1 MSLEPRVL
9 ARNTTYFTFA
19 LIAQKVIS
27 FLYFTYLA
35 RIFFPEDIGKYIF
48 ALSFITIFSVLI
60 DVGLG
65 YVLTT
70 EVAKDK
76 TKAQSYWQNVV
87 GFKIIALLV
96 VVGLVFL
103 VINLLNY
110 PLLTK
115 QLVYIACAVMVID
128 SLVLSAY
135 SLIRSWQNLW
145 WESLG
150 TILFQIVVAFS
161 GLCIAQLTRDLRWFI
176 LALIIGGLVNLIYSW
191 YKLKVK
197 FGINL
202 WPRFDSKIIK
212 YLLIL
217 AWPFGLALILT
228 RIYGY
233 LDTVLLSLLA
243 GDRDVGFYGVAYK
256 ITFAFQFIP
265 AAFAA
270 SLLAGFSA
278 YFVNSRQLLSQTFE
292 RSIHYLNIIAI
303 PLGFGMVVLAPKL
316 VRIIY
321 PGYEA
326 AIVPLQILMIS
337 LIFLFLTFP
346 IGSLLSAGGRQRRNT
361 ANLGI
366 TVIISVILNI
376 LLIPQWQA
384 VGAATASLVSTM
396 VYLFLGAIVVPELV
410 SISAK
415 KIFINV
421 AKVLISALIM
431 ATVLYSL
438 INAVNALIL
447 VFLGMIIY
455 GVCLFVL
462 KGINYHEIKDFFV
475 LVFNKSKVKYE

>member
-1 MSLEPRVL
+1 MSTEPRAL

-48 ALSFITIFSVLI
+48 ALSFATIFSVLI

-76 TKAQSYWQNVV
+76 TKAQGYWQNVI

-161 GLCIAQLTRDLRWFI
+161 GLCIAQLTRDLRWFM

-191 YKLKVK
+191 HKLKVK

-212 YLLIL
+212 CLLIL

-233 LDTVLLSLLA
+233 LDMVLLSLLA

-265 AAFAA
+265 SAFAA

-278 YFVNSRQLLSQTFE
+278 YFVNSRHLLAQTFE
-292 RSIHYLNIIAI
+292 RSIHYLNMIAI
-303 PLGFGMVVLAPKL
+303 PLAFGIVVLAPKL
-316 VRIIY
+316 ITIIY
-321 PGYEA
+321 PNYQP
-326 AIVPLQILMIS
+326 AILPLQILMIS
-337 LIFLFLTFP
+337 
-346 IGSLLSAGGRQRRNT
+346 
-361 ANLGI
+361 
-366 TVIISVILNI
+366 
-376 LLIPQWQA
+376 
-384 VGAATASLVSTM
+384 
-396 VYLFLGAIVVPELV
+396 
-410 SISAK
+410 
-415 KIFINV
+415 
-421 AKVLISALIM
+421 
-431 ATVLYSL
+431 
-438 INAVNALIL
+438 
-447 VFLGMIIY
+447 
-455 GVCLFVL
+455 
-462 KGINYHEIKDFFV
+462 
-475 LVFNKSKVKYE
+475 